1 MVNPGDNRYTGV
13 GLKSNLAQISHFF
26 WGDFSLNNHF
36 LFMQKIKLEMFKMK
50 FELNGLKLLQYET
63 CNIFS

>member
-1 MVNPGDNRYTGV
+1 
-13 GLKSNLAQISHFF
+13 
-26 WGDFSLNNHF
+26 
-36 LFMQKIKLEMFKMK
+36 MQKIKLEMFKMK